1 MYVLCYEQKLDNGMR
16 SMKKNSMYRIFC
28 DLQILLLEKKKREV
42 QLPAAI
48 KSQIHETDAG
58 LISSAKPRQ
67 NPGSKAPASI

>member
-1 MYVLCYEQKLDNGMR
+1 MGWDPW
-16 SMKKNSMYRIFC
+16 KKNSMYRIFC
-28 DLQILLLEKKKREV
+28 DLQILLLEKKREV

-58 LISSAKPRQ
+58 LISSVKPRQ